1 MATPDTDRPEHENE
15 PVGFGNREPFADN
28 GDSDGSDDVYDLGA
42 ATDEPDQLQLVD
54 EDASLPWLEGDD
66 DFDNQGG
73 SGGGQIVLLALLA
86 LSALALIIGG
96 IWWFTRGGSE
106 NELVADGSVIEAP
119 EQPYKEKPADPG
131 GKTFEGTGDTSY
143 AVSEGETRPVSLGED
158 AETAKPGFEDVGEP
172 AGPVKPAVAMPKTPS
187 AQTPA
192 AQASAPSGPAVQVG
206 AYSSRKSAEEA
217 WGRLAGSYS
226 ALSGV
231 KYRVVEGRAD
241 IGTVYR
247 LQAMPGDG
255 TAARSLCTKLK
266 SSGLDCA
273 VKD

>member
-1 MATPDTDRPEHENE
+1 MQRSVT
-15 PVGFGNREPFADN
+15 VSSF
-28 GDSDGSDDVYDLGA
+28 
-42 ATDEPDQLQLVD
+42 
-54 EDASLPWLEGDD
+54 
-66 DFDNQGG
+66 
-73 SGGGQIVLLALLA
+73 LALLA
-86 LSALALIIGG
+86 LGACGDS
-96 IWWFTRGGSE
+96 
-106 NELVADGSVIEAP
+106 
-119 EQPYKEKPADPG
+119 
-131 GKTFEGTGDTSY
+131 GK
-143 AVSEGETRPVSLGED
+143 
-158 AETAKPGFEDVGEP
+158 
-172 AGPVKPAVAMPKTPS
+172 
-187 AQTPA
+187 
-192 AQASAPSGPAVQVG
+192 QASAPSGPAVQVG